1 MVRQTASVIVME
13 ILGALVLV
21 LMAASALLLL
31 RLSSGPL
38 DLNPF
43 RDDVEHALTDA
54 RDGRVVSIGIQ
65 GVLVRG
71 GGALVRM
78 RIRPRPQ

>member
-31 RLSSGPL
+31 RLSGGPL
-38 DLNPF
+38 DLSPF
-43 RDDVEHALTDA
+43 RDDVEHALTDV
-54 RDGRVVSIGIQ
+54 RDGRVVSIG
-65 GVLVRG
+65 
-71 GGALVRM
+71 AL
-78 RIRPRPQ
+78 QLEW